1 MSVSEGDRQL
11 VDDVFRV
18 MQSGPDGAGEMLSL
32 FSDDAVF
39 IEPFSGTPR
48 THHGKDEIRDAFLD
62 MERDPVPDLKLV
74 MDRLDLDGEQLRAEW
89 TCTAPVFPAPMKGY
103 DLFTI
108 RAGKIARLEVVVTDA
123 PPMG

>member
-1 MSVSEGDRQL
+1 MSVSEGERQL
-11 VDDVFRV
+11 VDDMFRV
-18 MQSGPDGAGEMLSL
+18 MQSGADGVDEMVAL
-32 FSDDAVF
+32 FNDDAVF
-39 IEPFSGTPR
+39 VEPFSGTPR
-48 THHGKDEIRDAFLD
+48 THRGKDEIREAYLD

-74 MDRLDLDGEQLRAEW
+74 LDRLDMDGEQLRAEW

-108 RAGKIARLEVVVTDA
+108 RDGKIACLEVVVTDA